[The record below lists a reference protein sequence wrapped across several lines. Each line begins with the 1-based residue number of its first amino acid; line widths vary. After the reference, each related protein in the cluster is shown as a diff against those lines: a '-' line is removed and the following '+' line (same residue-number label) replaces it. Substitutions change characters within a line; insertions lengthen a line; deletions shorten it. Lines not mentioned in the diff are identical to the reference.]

1 MKIKFVMGLI
11 SVIKNAGSKIFGL
24 GDSNEKKQEKIIA
37 HLQSF
42 NLSTDG
48 IQIKVDDDKVQ
59 LSGYAKDIFDKIKIV
74 ATAGNIDGIAEV
86 DDQLSVGEAVD
97 VNLDPVVSDSQYYT
111 VVKGDT
117 LSKIA
122 KHFYENAN
130 AYHKIFEAN
139 KPMLKTPDLIY
150 PGQMLIIPA

>member
-1 MKIKFVMGLI
+1 MGLI

-42 NLSTDG
+42 NLNTDG
-48 IQIKVDDDKVQ
+48 IQINVEDDKVK
-59 LSGYAKDIFDKIKIV
+59 LTGSAKDIFDKIKIV
-74 ATAGNIDGIAEV
+74 ATAGNVAGIAEV
-86 DDQLSVGEAVD
+86 DDQLAVGEEVV
-97 VNLDPVVSDSQYYT
+97 VNLDPVASDSQYYT

-122 KHFYENAN
+122 KHFYSNAN
-130 AYHKIFEAN
+130 AYPKIFEAN
-139 KPMLKTPDLIY
+139 KPMLKSPDLIY
-150 PGQMLIIPA
+150 PGQILIIPS

>member
-1 MKIKFVMGLI
+1 MGLI

-42 NLSTDG
+42 NLNSDG

-74 ATAGNIDGIAEV
+74 ATAGNIDGIVEV

>member
-1 MKIKFVMGLI
+1 MGLI

-37 HLQSF
+37 HLQSYQL
-42 NLSTDG
+42 NTEG
-48 IQIKVDDDKVQ
+48 VQVTVEDDKVH

-86 DDQLSVGEAVD
+86 EDQLTVGEEVE
-97 VNLDPVVSDSQYYT
+97 VNLDPVVGDSQYYT

-122 KHFYENAN
+122 KHFYANAN

-150 PGQMLIIPA
+150 PGQILIIPA